1 MIWRVKYI
9 GLSKMHILVFLEHLK
24 CNLMQY
30 PGYTTKLKLVVSV
43 SVVISWP
50 TVCAENKIDVLLY
63 RKKRV

>member
-9 GLSKMHILVFLEHLK
+9 GLSKMHILVYLEHLK

-30 PGYTTKLKLVVSV
+30 PGYTKLKLVLSV
-43 SVVISWP
+43 SIVISCP
-50 TVCAENKIDVLLY
+50 TVCAENKINVLLY